1 MSVWYGAIP
10 ERWNTVRLAN
20 ILREIDEP
28 GTDDLPYL
36 SVSISRG
43 ISSHELSDDELN
55 RKIRRSPKS
64 VMNKRIRPNDI
75 VFNMMRAWQGA
86 YGAATVD
93 GMTSPA
99 YIVAR
104 PTSDINS
111 KYLELLLRTP
121 AGCYESKR
129 KSYGIT
135 DFRLRLYW
143 ENFKTI
149 CIPLPPRP
157 EQDQIVRYLD
167 WKVSLVNRLINAKK
181 KQIGLLQEQKRTVIN
196 EAITEDGEGWQR
208 KPLKYW
214 VKSNELALGSNTDS
228 DFTFDYLDI
237 SSVGQGYVKKEP
249 TRFTFDEAPSRAR
262 RIVRYGDTIISTVR
276 TYLRS
281 VCFIKRELESCIV
294 STGFSVLTPDS
305 DSVLPELLSFIL
317 TSDRFIDDVIRN
329 SIGVSYP
336 AINDSKLMNI
346 RVALP
351 LALPDQQKLYDKIK
365 SQFFVFDKT
374 ITNVQGQVTL
384 LHDYRTRLISDVV
397 TGKMDVRDVSVP
409 DFEEVEEALAEDETD
424 ELGADSTEGN
434 DDDEP

>member
-1 MSVWYGAIP
+1 MPWLPVMP
-10 ERWNTVRLAN
+10 VRWSETRAKNLFRKENRPVCEEDDVVTCFRDGMVTLRKNRRTTGFTESTQWSGYQGVRKGDLVIHVMDAFAGSIGVSDSDGKSTPVYN
-20 ILREIDEP
+20 VCTAKQDLNNQYYAYALREMARAGYIQS
-28 GTDDLPYL
+28 LY
-36 SVSISRG
+36 RG
-43 ISSHELSDDELN
+43 IRERSS
-55 RKIRRSPKS
+55 
-64 VMNKRIRPNDI
+64 
-75 VFNMMRAWQGA
+75 
-86 YGAATVD
+86 
-93 GMTSPA
+93 
-99 YIVAR
+99 
-104 PTSDINS
+104 
-111 KYLELLLRTP
+111 
-121 AGCYESKR
+121 
-129 KSYGIT
+129 
-135 DFRLRLYW
+135 DFRFEVFATQRL
-143 ENFKTI
+143 
-149 CIPLPPRP
+149 PLPPRA

-167 WKVSLVNRLINAKK
+167 WKVSQINRLINAKK
-181 KQIGLLQEQKRTVIN
+181 KQIRLLQEQKRTVIN
-196 EAITEDGEGWQR
+196 EAVTEDGEGWQK

-214 VKSNELALGSNTDS
+214 VKSNEIALGSNTDS

-237 SSVGQGYVKKEP
+237 SSIGQGYVKKEP
-249 TRFTFDEAPSRAR
+249 MRFTFDEAPSRAR

-281 VCFIKRELESCIV
+281 VCFINRELESCIV

-351 LALPDQQKLYDKIK
+351 LALSDQQKLYDKIK

>member
-1 MSVWYGAIP
+1 M
-10 ERWNTVRLAN
+10 
-20 ILREIDEP
+20 
-28 GTDDLPYL
+28 
-36 SVSISRG
+36 
-43 ISSHELSDDELN
+43 
-55 RKIRRSPKS
+55 
-64 VMNKRIRPNDI
+64 
-75 VFNMMRAWQGA
+75 
-86 YGAATVD
+86 
-93 GMTSPA
+93 
-99 YIVAR
+99 
-104 PTSDINS
+104 
-111 KYLELLLRTP
+111 
-121 AGCYESKR
+121 
-129 KSYGIT
+129 
-135 DFRLRLYW
+135 
-143 ENFKTI
+143 
-149 CIPLPPRP
+149 
-157 EQDQIVRYLD
+157 
-167 WKVSLVNRLINAKK
+167 
-181 KQIGLLQEQKRTVIN
+181 QEQKRTVIN
-196 EAITEDGEGWQR
+196 EAVTEDGEGWQK

-214 VKSNELALGSNTDS
+214 VKSNEIALGSNTDS

-237 SSVGQGYVKKEP
+237 SSIGQGYVKKEP
-249 TRFTFDEAPSRAR
+249 MRFTFDEAPSRAR

-281 VCFIKRELESCIV
+281 VCFINRELESCIV

-351 LALPDQQKLYDKIK
+351 LALSDQQKLYDKIK